1 MKNRSRFG
9 AKGLENASFPY
20 HNIFHS
26 SNESSLFI
34 ICSAGF
40 PQKKKKEKVYSSGHF
55 YKDRREGF

>member
-40 PQKKKKEKVYSSGHF
+40 PQKEKKEKVYSAGHF
-55 YKDRREGF
+55 